1 MGLGTFVPGVFAG
14 TYNGTTLG
22 LTTSDGWRLKWR
34 DSVKKINDTNAY
46 GDTLI
51 DGIYRGK
58 SGVQLMVTVKEWNSI
73 VKAAIWP
80 YSVPATPVFDGKLG
94 QIGQLTSN
102 VAKAIVL
109 TPEASSPAAGVA
121 ETILTASKAILSPD
135 NDLEFLMGPVERDIP
150 LLFDLLLYDDSGVKR
165 FFALSGS

>member
-1 MGLGTFVPGVFAG
+1 MGLGAFVPGVFAG

-22 LTTSDGWRLKWR
+22 LTTSEGWRLKWR

-58 SGVQLMVTVKEWNSI
+58 QGVQLLVTVKEWNSI

-80 YSVPATPVFDGKLG
+80 WSVPATPVFDGKLG
-94 QIGQLTSN
+94 QIGQLMSD

-109 TPEASSPAAGVA
+109 TPEALSPAAVA
-121 ETILTASKAILSPD
+121 GNNTFTASKAILSPD
-135 NDLEFLMGPVERDIP
+135 NDIELLLGPDERDIP
-150 LLFDLLLYDDSGVKR
+150 LLFDLLLYDDSGTKR
-165 FFALSGS
+165 FFTIS

>member
-22 LTTSDGWRLKWR
+22 LTTSEGWRLKWR

-58 SGVQLMVTVKEWNSI
+58 QGVQLLVTVKEWNSI

-80 YSVPATPVFDGKLG
+80 WSVPATPVFDGKLG
-94 QIGQLTSN
+94 QIGQLMSDA
-102 VAKAIVL
+102 AKAIVL
-109 TPEASSPAAGVA
+109 TPEANSPAATVGSN
-121 ETILTASKAILSPD
+121 TFTASKAILSPD
-135 NDLEFLMGPVERDIP
+135 NDIELLMGPDERDIP
-150 LLFDLLLYDDSGVKR
+150 LLFDLLLYDDTGVKR
-165 FFALSGS
+165 FFTIS